1 MDRLETGLIREV
13 IDWDEV
19 DNMGANTSTL
29 IHRIEC
35 KYKKNL
41 RELMLKIEFCIF
53 YILQIKKTR
62 QSPVFVAKQHSRGIN
77 THEEEKLRAQI
88 VMCYQ

>member
-1 MDRLETGLIREV
+1 MDRLETGLIWEV

-19 DNMGANTSTL
+19 GNMGANTSTH
-29 IHRIEC
+29 IHRIVC
-35 KYKKNL
+35 KCKNNL
-41 RELMLKIEFCIF
+41 RELMVKIEFCIF

-62 QSPVFVAKQHSRGIN
+62 QSPVHSRGIN
-77 THEEEKLRAQI
+77 THEEEKLTAQI